1 LMPIIRLGYFCIN
14 VLDGVYL
21 CQHH

>member
-21 CQHH
+21 CQHQ